1 MRIGI
6 LTRRAGYNHGSSLQA
21 YAMARFISNL
31 GFLCNIIDYNEY
43 APHFRWKIRPA
54 IENLMWAI
62 LRRMPSIAK
71 RVCNSR
77 YQHLCIRNIQQKK
90 FRTFEQQ
97 FMPLTKERCSSSG
110 ALCRISKQFEAIVC
124 GSDQIW
130 NPAFFDPA
138 FFLEFV
144 PPNSK
149 ILKIAYAPSIGI
161 TNKALI
167 PKREIDLLKRF
178 DAISCRE
185 KEGAQLLRHIADKPV
200 SMVLDPTL
208 MVSVDDWKSLCSP
221 IATNEKGYILVY
233 FLHSSCYEDNIPH
246 NFIKEL
252 REETGLPIY
261 NIKMHNLI
269 NNIEADKH
277 FEETDPCEFLYL
289 LQHATWICTNSFHCS
304 IFSFLFQ
311 KKFFVFERFMKGG
324 NEGNS
329 QNSRIRSLLEIFNMP
344 QCLKKESDIPKLDQE
359 FDFEMGIKKLQAY
372 QQESKDYLISAL
384 NSHK

>member
-1 MRIGI
+1 MKIGI
-6 LTRRAGYNHGSSLQA
+6 ITRRIGYNHGSSLQA
-21 YAMARFISNL
+21 YAMARFISGL
-31 GFLCNIIDYNEY
+31 GFSCKIIDYDEY

-54 IENLMWAI
+54 IENIMWTI
-62 LRRMPSIAK
+62 LRRIPSIAK
-71 RVCNSR
+71 RVCNSK
-77 YQHLCIRNIQQKK
+77 YQYLYIRNRQQKK
-90 FRTFEQQ
+90 FKTFEQQ

-110 ALCRISKQFEAIVC
+110 TLCKISKQFDAIVC

-138 FFLEFV
+138 FFLGFV
-144 PPNSK
+144 PANSR

-161 TNKALI
+161 TDKALI
-167 PKREIDLLKRF
+167 PKKEIDLLKKF

-185 KEGAQLLRHIADKPV
+185 KEGTRLLRQITDKPI
-200 SMVLDPTL
+200 STVLDPTL

-221 IATNEKGYILVY
+221 VATDKKGYILVY
-233 FLHSSCYEDNIPH
+233 FLHFNCYKDNIPH
-246 NFIKEL
+246 NFIKKLQEK
-252 REETGLPIY
+252 TGLPIY
-261 NIKMHNLI
+261 NIKMHNLM

-277 FEETDPCEFLYL
+277 FEETSPREFLYL

-324 NEGNS
+324 NEGSN
-329 QNSRIRSLLEIFNMP
+329 QNSRIRSLLEVFNMP
-344 QCLKKESDIPKLDQE
+344 QCLKKESDTPELNQE
-359 FDFEMGIKKLQAY
+359 FDFEMGIKKLQTY

-384 NSHK
+384 NSYK